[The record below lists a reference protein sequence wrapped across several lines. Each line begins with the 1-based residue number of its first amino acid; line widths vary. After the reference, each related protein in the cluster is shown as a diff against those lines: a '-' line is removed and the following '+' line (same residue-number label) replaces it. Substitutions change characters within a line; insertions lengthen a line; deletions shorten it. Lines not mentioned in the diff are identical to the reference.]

1 MFCVY
6 DQHPHCCYIN
16 TKIPWMQIF
25 IQTKSWSKFQKQYES
40 INYFDYYNTF
50 KILVEIKLFS
60 FDVNF
65 FKINHP

>member
-6 DQHPHCCYIN
+6 DQHPHCYIN
-16 TKIPWMQIF
+16 TKIPWMQIS

-60 FDVNF
+60 FNVKF